1 MATEFAC
8 SAVSTAAEDEELAAQ
23 RAILANAEHIQQ
35 LCADSYA
42 SLYERDDAIL
52 ASLGQVWRRVGE
64 LAAIDPQ
71 FEPYMEAR
79 DGIKSQLEDLA
90 LFLRRYADGVEASP
104 AALQRI
110 EERLGKDFGARPW
123 HVEGLK
129 QTRWVLLDYV
139 DFVVHVFHREAR
151 SFYDL
156 DRLWAD
162 APVERF
168 GTEGEERA

>member
-1 MATEFAC
+1 LTRPARKSRAQSDAEEIRTLAATAATE
-8 SAVSTAAEDEELAAQ
+8 AVERRGTDVALLDLRGLTTATDWFVLVTGESDIQVRSIAE
-23 RAILANAEHIQQ
+23 
-35 LCADSYA
+35 
-42 SLYERDDAIL
+42 
-52 ASLGQVWRRVGE
+52 
-64 LAAIDPQ
+64 
-71 FEPYMEAR
+71 
-79 DGIKSQLEDLA
+79 
-90 LFLRRYADGVEASP
+90 
-104 AALQRI
+104 RI
-110 EERLGKDFGARPW
+110 EERLGKDFDARPW

-168 GTEGEERA
+168 GTEAEGSR

>member
-1 MATEFAC
+1 MTRPARRSRAR
-8 SAVSTAAEDEELAAQ
+8 SDAEHVRELAAT
-23 RAILANAEHIQQ
+23 AAAEAAERKGSDVALLDLRGLTTATDWFVLVSGESDIQVRSI
-35 LCADSYA
+35 A
-42 SLYERDDAIL
+42 E
-52 ASLGQVWRRVGE
+52 
-64 LAAIDPQ
+64 
-71 FEPYMEAR
+71 
-79 DGIKSQLEDLA
+79 
-90 LFLRRYADGVEASP
+90 
-104 AALQRI
+104 RI
-110 EERLGKDFGARPW
+110 EERLAKDFDARPW

-168 GTEGEERA
+168 GTEAEGRSPQD